1 MEGIVEELLRAA
13 PHGGQEPYS
22 ALSDGR
28 SRIRRVAL
36 LRRVAGFLAQE
47 DPRRILSDAAGPYNE
62 TTAQIAKQ
70 HAGPQVRGDRG
81 HQWRVE
87 SLSFCAAAGL
97 SRREAGGL
105 GIDVGAS
112 CGQQPPR
119 TGGARIG
126 GGPGRVGKGFARRRT
141 SRATGR
147 LRATS
152 QPGWGRT
159 GGRFGRSTG
168 RSGRYASTSPPVG
181 SARYLRR
188 TNIRPA

>member
-1 MEGIVEELLRAA
+1 MEGIVEELLRTAR
-13 PHGGQEPYS
+13 HGGQEPYS

-70 HAGPQVRGDRG
+70 HAGTQVCGDRG

-97 SRREAGGL
+97 SRREAPGGKPVVNSHL
-105 GIDVGAS
+105 AQRGPVSA
-112 CGQQPPR
+112 
-119 TGGARIG
+119 
-126 GGPGRVGKGFARRRT
+126 GGPVG
-141 SRATGR
+141 
-147 LRATS
+147 
-152 QPGWGRT
+152 
-159 GGRFGRSTG
+159 
-168 RSGRYASTSPPVG
+168 
-181 SARYLRR
+181 
-188 TNIRPA
+188 

>member
-1 MEGIVEELLRAA
+1 MEKIVEELLRAG
-13 PHGGQEPYS
+13 PHGGPEPYS
-22 ALSDGR
+22 ALSGGR

-70 HAGPQVRGDRG
+70 RAGPRCVATEAVSGGWAR
-81 HQWRVE
+81 
-87 SLSFCAAAGL
+87 
-97 SRREAGGL
+97 SRSAQPRASPGGKL
-105 GIDVGAS
+105 VAS
-112 CGQQPPR
+112 GSTWGQACGQQPPR
-119 TGGARIG
+119 TEGARIG
-126 GGPGRVGKGFARRRT
+126 GRPGRVGKGFARRRM

-147 LRATS
+147 LRAKS
-152 QPGWGRT
+152 RPGWGRT
-159 GGRFGRSTG
+159 GGRFGRSTV

-181 SARYLRR
+181 SARYLRP